1 MSTRSTTRWL
11 AGLALSAA
19 IIGGSTTAAVAQ
31 GDGDYPPGTPSPTK
45 TSVTPS
51 PTKTSTEVLGN
62 KVTRT
67 PAPTVEVLGAQLP
80 RTGVNVAGAA
90 AVGALLIGTGVAV
103 RTASRRRSAEH

>member
-1 MSTRSTTRWL
+1 MSARSTTRWL

-19 IIGGSTTAAVAQ
+19 IIGGSITAAVAQ

-51 PTKTSTEVLGN
+51 PTKTEVLGN
-62 KVTRT
+62 KVTRP

-80 RTGVNVAGAA
+80 RTGVNAAGAA
-90 AVGALLIGTGVAV
+90 AVGALLVGAGVAV
-103 RTASRRRSAEH
+103 RAASRRRTTEQH